1 MTSSTHGNEPE
12 RLDAHRAA
20 RAASTD
26 PAQTPADPEDERDT
40 REREEPASFAESPAV
55 IRARQLERLREAV
68 DSGDY
73 RPDPGRIA
81 ESMLENERT

>member
-1 MTSSTHGNEPE
+1 VTSSTHDSEPE
-12 RLDAHRAA
+12 RLDTHRAA
-20 RAASTD
+20 RAAAAD

-40 REREEPASFAESPAV
+40 PEREKPASFAESSAV
-55 IRARQLERLREAV
+55 VRARQLERLREAV

>member
-1 MTSSTHGNEPE
+1 VTSSTHGTEPE

-20 RAASTD
+20 RVDSAD
-26 PAQTPADPEDERDT
+26 PAQTLADPEEDRDT
-40 REREEPASFAESPAV
+40 GAHEEPASFAESPAV
-55 IRARQLERLREAV
+55 IRARQLERLRQAV